1 MKRKAMTF
9 LIIFICFLI
18 QSTILKTFE
27 LGSIRPN
34 LLLIVVTSFGFI
46 RGKKT
51 GIWVGVIC
59 GLFADVFWGNLL
71 GFYTLIYVIIGYIN
85 GSFRR
90 LFYDEDIKLPL
101 ALVGMSEIIYGLIV
115 YLCMFML
122 QGEFDFAY
130 YLFHIIL
137 PELVYTVLVTLVLY
151 QIILYFNH
159 KLEKE
164 EQRSASRFV

>member
-9 LIIFICFLI
+9 LIILICFLM
-18 QSTILKTFE
+18 QSTFFETLE

-34 LLLIVVTSFGFI
+34 LLLIVVTAFGFI
-46 RGKKT
+46 RGKKN

-101 ALVGMSEIIYGLIV
+101 ALVGMSEMIYGIMV
-115 YLCMFML
+115 YFCMFML
-122 QGEFDFAY
+122 QGEFDFLY

-151 QIILYFNH
+151 QIILYFNR
-159 KLEKE
+159 KLEEE

>member
-1 MKRKAMTF
+1 MKRKVMTF

-18 QSTILKTFE
+18 QSTILKVFE

-34 LLLIVVTSFGFI
+34 LLLVVVTSFGFI

-51 GIWVGVIC
+51 GMWVGLIC

-71 GFYTLIYVIIGYIN
+71 GFYALIYVIIGYIN

-101 ALVGMSEIIYGLIV
+101 ALVGMSEMIYGLIV

-122 QGEFDFAY
+122 QGEFNFSY

-159 KLEKE
+159 RLEEE

>member
-9 LIIFICFLI
+9 LTILICFLI
-18 QSTILKTFE
+18 QSTILANIE
-27 LGSIRPN
+27 LGTVRPN
-34 LLLIVVTSFGFI
+34 LLLIVVTAFGFI

-101 ALVGMSEIIYGLIV
+101 ALVGMSELIYGIMV
-115 YLCMFML
+115 YFCMFML
-122 QGEFDFAY
+122 QGEFDFIY

-151 QIILYFNH
+151 QIILRFNRR
-159 KLEKE
+159 LEEE

>member
-1 MKRKAMTF
+1 MVA
-9 LIIFICFLI
+9 
-18 QSTILKTFE
+18 
-27 LGSIRPN
+27 
-34 LLLIVVTSFGFI
+34 SFGFI

-51 GIWVGVIC
+51 GMWVGLIC

-71 GFYTLIYVIIGYIN
+71 GFYALIYVIIGYIN

-101 ALVGMSEIIYGLIV
+101 ALVGMSEMVYGLIV

-122 QGEFDFAY
+122 QGDFNISY

-137 PELVYTVLVTLVLY
+137 PELVYTVLVTLILY

-159 KLEKE
+159 RLDE
-164 EQRSASRFV
+164 EEHRSASRVV

>member
-1 MKRKAMTF
+1 M
-9 LIIFICFLI
+9 
-18 QSTILKTFE
+18 
-27 LGSIRPN
+27 
-34 LLLIVVTSFGFI
+34 LIVVTAFGFI

-85 GSFRR
+85 GAFRR

-101 ALVGMSEIIYGLIV
+101 ALVGMSEMLYGIMV
-115 YLCMFML
+115 YFCMFML
-122 QGEFDFAY
+122 QGEFDFFY

-137 PELVYTVLVTLVLY
+137 PELVYTVLVTLILY
-151 QIILYFNH
+151 QLILCFNR
-159 KLEKE
+159 KLEEE

>member
-18 QSTILKTFE
+18 QSTILKAFE
-27 LGSIRPN
+27 LGTIRPN
-34 LLLIVVTSFGFI
+34 LLLVVVTAFGFI

-51 GIWVGVIC
+51 GIWVGFVC
-59 GLFADVFWGNLL
+59 GLFADVFWGNIL
-71 GFYTLIYVIIGYIN
+71 GFYTFIYVIIGYIN

-101 ALVGMSEIIYGLIV
+101 ALVGMSEMIYGIMV
-115 YLCMFML
+115 YFCMFML
-122 QGEFDFAY
+122 KGEFEFAY
-130 YLFHIIL
+130 YLFHIII
-137 PELVYTVLVTLVLY
+137 PELVYTVLITLVLY
-151 QIILYFNH
+151 HIILYLNRR
-159 KLEKE
+159 LEEE